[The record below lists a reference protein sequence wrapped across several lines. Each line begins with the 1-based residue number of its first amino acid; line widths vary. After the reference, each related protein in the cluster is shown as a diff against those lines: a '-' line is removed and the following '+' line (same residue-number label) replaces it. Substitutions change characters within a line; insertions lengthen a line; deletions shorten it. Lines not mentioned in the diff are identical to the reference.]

1 MSSSSNNRGGNNA
14 PSVFSTPRKDLH
26 YEEVL
31 DEQDHKLVADG
42 NRAALLHE
50 RLDSLR
56 SLKYEIMQDDWK
68 YQKNSAKNNA
78 TRY

>member
-1 MSSSSNNRGGNNA
+1 MSNRGNSSA
-14 PSVFSTPRKDLH
+14 FSTPRKDLH

-31 DEQDHKLVADG
+31 DEKDHKRVSDG

-56 SLKYEIMQDDWK
+56 SLKYEIMQDDW
-68 YQKNSAKNNA
+68 
-78 TRY
+78 

>member
-1 MSSSSNNRGGNNA
+1 MSSRGSSSA
-14 PSVFSTPRKDLH
+14 FSTPRKDLH

-31 DEQDHKLVADG
+31 DEKDHTRVSDG
-42 NRAALLHE
+42 NRGALLHE

-68 YQKNSAKNNA
+68 YHKNTAKNNA